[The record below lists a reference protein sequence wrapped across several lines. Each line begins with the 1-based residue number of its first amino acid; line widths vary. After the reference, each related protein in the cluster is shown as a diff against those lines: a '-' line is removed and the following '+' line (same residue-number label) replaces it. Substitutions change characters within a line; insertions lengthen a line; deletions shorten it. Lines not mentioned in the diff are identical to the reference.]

1 MSAPF
6 HTTIQPSWYALSR
19 SGTRYAGTTN
29 PTNHA
34 RQSARKIHGA
44 RARKYQTRST
54 LPPHTPPTTNQRA
67 RRRHHTQ
74 TRRARPRQRAHLCAG
89 REHARRKRLVM
100 LHRARVP
107 VVPRVT
113 RAPRGV
119 GDQQRGVEDR
129 AQHVVQQR
137 VLTALGAVC
146 ERASATPPEARSMHR
161 NEAKRARA
169 RKPRREQ
176 PMAQAT
182 KDTRACTTRTCTQ
195 NACTRARTRAR
206 T

>member
-1 MSAPF
+1 VRAPF

-29 PTNHA
+29 QTNHA
-34 RQSARKIHGA
+34 RQSARKIHGK

-74 TRRARPRQRAHLCAG
+74 TRRARPRQRAYLCAG

-100 LHRARVP
+100 LDRARVP

-146 ERASATPPEARSMHR
+146 ESAGATPPEASSMQCIGTRDSAH
-161 NEAKRARA
+161 ARA
-169 RKPRREQ
+169 E
-176 PMAQAT
+176 AAT
-182 KDTRACTTRTCTQ
+182 
-195 NACTRARTRAR
+195 
-206 T
+206 